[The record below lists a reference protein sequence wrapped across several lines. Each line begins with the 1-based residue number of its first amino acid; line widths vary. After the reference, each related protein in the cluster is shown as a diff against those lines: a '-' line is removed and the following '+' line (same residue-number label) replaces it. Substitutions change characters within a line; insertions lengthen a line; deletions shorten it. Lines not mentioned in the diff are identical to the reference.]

1 MRLFTSVSGK
11 SLAPCVHTR
20 KEWSQFLTQSQES
33 RDTNRKVF
41 QWIDYTSNAFIHWP
55 QCTEFMHK
63 SENSTKTT
71 INIWSKK
78 NQPITVIPKQL
89 LQHKVLHLTDMKKA
103 SERRWSSQVWNTKIC
118 CILTLATKTLNP
130 LWDNCRSQKGKR
142 DLPKSSPKS

>member
-103 SERRWSSQVWNTKIC
+103 SERRWSSQVWNTKNLLYFDFGNKDSQSTVRQLQI
-118 CILTLATKTLNP
+118 TEGEKRLA
-130 LWDNCRSQKGKR
+130 
-142 DLPKSSPKS
+142 